1 MKQVRRRN
9 RIINSCLECRKRKL
23 RCTRGHPCESCAR
36 NQRNCVFLDGALD
49 AVGLHKLTEIKN
61 QVGNLEDLLASE
73 VAVRARRPT
82 ERRGSTSGRSSAMGR
97 FGDPERIK
105 EEELQLNMTA
115 IPEAIYEDDL
125 DDELSDLGL
134 QVGMLRI
141 SERIGALFRP
151 HLTQEV
157 R

>member
-1 MKQVRRRN
+1 
-9 RIINSCLECRKRKL
+9 
-23 RCTRGHPCESCAR
+23 
-36 NQRNCVFLDGALD
+36 
-49 AVGLHKLTEIKN
+49 
-61 QVGNLEDLLASE
+61 
-73 VAVRARRPT
+73 
-82 ERRGSTSGRSSAMGR
+82 MGR
-97 FGDPERIK
+97 LGDSERIK

-115 IPEAIYEDDL
+115 IPEAAYGDDL